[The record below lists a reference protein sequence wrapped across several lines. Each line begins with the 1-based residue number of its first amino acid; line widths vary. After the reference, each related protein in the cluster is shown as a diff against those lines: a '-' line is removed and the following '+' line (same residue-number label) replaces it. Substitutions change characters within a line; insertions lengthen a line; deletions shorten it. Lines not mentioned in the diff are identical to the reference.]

1 LEVLETSKPS
11 ASDRPRPKLKRRK
24 TTSTKVAKKK
34 FTSADIDKMSD
45 EELERAIAEGLID
58 FDEDKI

>member
-1 LEVLETSKPS
+1 
-11 ASDRPRPKLKRRK
+11 
-24 TTSTKVAKKK
+24 VAKKK